1 MFINVK
7 ITSPKFKDSSQK
19 PRSTYKQQYITCES
33 FKRIKSCTESE
44 SAMQMHISAHESS
57 EIFISDKINKNETDL
72 SGNMKVSVEF
82 IAGAIEG
89 DANAKLTKQEED
101 IHSNTIFKI
110 HGTLKKTIFATSFK
124 SLKTL
129 IEEIKANPDEYLSEK
144 PQDFFDLSDILNMSI
159 RQKF

>member
-1 MFINVK
+1 
-7 ITSPKFKDSSQK
+7 
-19 PRSTYKQQYITCES
+19 
-33 FKRIKSCTESE
+33 
-44 SAMQMHISAHESS
+44 MHISAHESS

>member
-1 MFINVK
+1 LLIDVK
-7 ITSPKFKDSSQK
+7 ITSRIFKDSSQK
-19 PRSTYKQQYITCES
+19 PRSTDLQQNNQC
-33 FKRIKSCTESE
+33 KSCTGSE
-44 SAMQMHISAHESS
+44 SVIQMHISDRESS